1 MGLVLYDV
9 DHGPQSTLRVYRENH
24 TTRDQIGLQAQ
35 NQPPTGLILDYFNL
49 PWLRA
54 INSSKSLHAS
64 RMGCLIDFT
73 AGFPM
78 PNAVEKDN
86 TEARETTYLNRRWSA
101 QVFASLECHL
111 RL

>member
-35 NQPPTGLILDYFNL
+35 NQPPTGLILGYFNL

-54 INSSKSLHAS
+54 INSSSHFTLQE
-64 RMGCLIDFT
+64 RRERCLIDFT
-73 AGFPM
+73 ADFPT
-78 PNAVEKDN
+78 AKCGRV
-86 TEARETTYLNRRWSA
+86 R
-101 QVFASLECHL
+101 
-111 RL
+111 